1 MPGCH
6 KLLALFITVSVPG
19 CAQEMTASLRGQVAD
34 PTQAPVPGTLVK
46 LVRRGSSAGIETR
59 TDAEGHYAFPSLL
72 AGFYDIQ
79 AFAPGFKSLAW
90 ERLSVPPGAALNL
103 PLVLELG
110 SMSERVTVG
119 ADTDP
124 LQTATAS
131 RAQNFDPVKLLELPL
146 IGRQAYS
153 LMSLTPGVLFTQEA
167 LGSTGLSGLRGWDA
181 NGKYI
186 INGGKEGTN
195 QFLMNG
201 APVSLT
207 GKWQIAP
214 NIEAI
219 QEFQVLTNTYDARY
233 GRTGGGTVNTTIRS
247 GGNDWHGSVFEF
259 FHNAVFDAN
268 SIENNREG
276 APRGK
281 HITHQFGGVLGGP
294 IRKDKDLVFFAF
306 EGFREV
312 VPFPVVSDTPPLDLR
327 DGQHFSAYGIRVFD
341 PLTARRCRP
350 GVDTPSG
357 VACFAPFVRSPFP
370 GNVIPSSRISQVGRN
385 ILALYPAPN
394 ETALTQ
400 NYLAPGNSGRY
411 RYDQPLARWDRVF
424 GDRDRLYSLFT
435 YQHGS
440 EFRSING
447 FPDPASIGYRGSQ
460 RTDQNYVAEWTHIVS
475 PATVFSLRAS
485 FGRFTE
491 FFPEN
496 DKNFDFTAE
505 KLGILQ
511 FPHVPTVPQKT
522 APRVDLDLYSSIIG
536 NSFTW
541 STQNQWDLAP
551 SLTRVRGRHVLH
563 LGGEFVY
570 AAIGNAG
577 PGRANGQFLFTRG
590 WTQQN
595 PSRPRGVLDGS
606 GVADLLLGAP
616 SGGFVDYNG
625 SFYRTWPYF
634 AGYVQDNWKVRP
646 RLTVSLGL
654 RYDVQVPFLERF
666 NRVNAGFDFSAKNPL
681 SDAVIAQWK
690 RMKVEWDATRPVYP
704 YPDPPAVLYGGKA
717 FATRGNRRPYDT
729 DWTNLQPRFGVAW
742 QFAPHTLLRAGFG
755 IFHRTATQMNFT
767 DGFSQRTN
775 YTASLDGGVTPSAG
789 LSGPYSLENPF
800 PNGIVAPSGSA
811 LGLLT
816 NVGRATNFDGR
827 QRLIPRTV
835 QYSIG
840 LQRHL
845 PWGVFL
851 EASYS
856 GSQTVHDTMNLQLD
870 AVSSSDLLKG
880 QQSPL
885 YLSRRLPNP
894 FFGIL
899 PQNSDL
905 GSAPQIQA
913 YDLLRPLPLFN
924 GITQQTNPW
933 AKYRYDSL
941 QIQAERRVL
950 DSAAAG
956 TMMFM
961 LSYTFSKSFEASH
974 RLNNWNLAEKPIHEL
989 TAFDKPHTFGLAG
1002 YWELPIGWGRR
1013 WLTDGS
1019 RLTGA
1024 LTNGWSVDWILT
1036 YYAGYPVSKPDSI
1049 FLCDSYFA
1057 PGGQTPERWFNN
1069 DPKCYQARPLYSLRT
1084 VEDRFSNIRNPAAP
1098 QLNVSVEKTFWLSEK
1113 VTLQFRGESFN
1124 VTNTPILPGP
1134 NTNFRDPRFGQ
1145 LPLQQNN
1152 FPRFVQLAAKILF

>member
-1 MPGCH
+1 MRGH
-6 KLLALFITVSVPG
+6 YTLLASLIAATVPG
-19 CAQEMTASLRGQVAD
+19 WTQGSGSLAGTVCD
-34 PTQAPVPGTLVK
+34 PTQAPVPGSIVK
-46 LVRRGSSAGIETR
+46 VVREGSAAALEAR
-59 TDAEGHYAFPSLL
+59 TNAEGRFAFPALL
-72 AGFYDIQ
+72 AGFYDIHV
-79 AFAPGFKSLAW
+79 AAPGFRPLVK
-90 ERLSVPPGAALNL
+90 ERLSIPPGAVLSL
-103 PLVLELG
+103 PLTLELG

-119 ADTDP
+119 AESDP
-124 LQTATAS
+124 LATAS
-131 RAQNFDPVKLLELPL
+131 ASRSQKFDPVKLRELPL
-146 IGRQAYS
+146 MGRQAYS

-167 LGSTGLSGLRGWDA
+167 LGATGLSGLRGWDA

-214 NIEAI
+214 NLEAI

-247 GGNDWHGSVFEF
+247 GGNAWHGTAFEF
-259 FHNAVFDAN
+259 LHNAVFDAN

-294 IRKDKDLVFFAF
+294 IRKDKDLVFFAL
-306 EGFREV
+306 ESFREV
-312 VPFPVVSDTPPLDLR
+312 VPFPVVSDAPPLDLR
-327 DGQHFSAYGIRVFD
+327 DGQHFSPYGIRVFD
-341 PLTARRCRP
+341 PATARRCRP
-350 GVDTPSG
+350 GVDTPAG
-357 VACFAPFVRSPFP
+357 VACFAPFIRSPFP
-370 GNVIPSSRISQVGRN
+370 GNAIPASRISPVGRN

-394 ETALTQ
+394 ETGLTQ
-400 NYLAPGNSGRY
+400 NYLADGNAGRY
-411 RYDQPLARWDRVF
+411 RYDQPLARWDHVF
-424 GDRDRLYSLFT
+424 GDRDRLYTLFT

-440 EFRSING
+440 EFRSVNG
-447 FPDPASIGYRGSQ
+447 FPGAASIGFRGSQ

-491 FFPEN
+491 YFPEN
-496 DKNFDFTAE
+496 DRNFDFTAD

-511 FPHVPTVPQKT
+511 FPHAPTVPQNT
-522 APRVDLDLYSSIIG
+522 APRIDMDLYSSIIG

-541 STQNQWDLAP
+541 SAQNQWDITP
-551 SLTRVRGRHVLH
+551 GVTRVRGRHLLH
-563 LGGEFVY
+563 VGGDLVH
-570 AAIGNAG
+570 AAIANAG
-577 PGRANGQFLFTRG
+577 PGRANGQFMFTRG

-595 PSRPRGVLDGS
+595 ASRSRGVLDGS

-616 SGGFVDYNG
+616 SGGFIDFNG
-625 SFYRTWPYF
+625 SFYRSWPYY
-634 AGYVQDNWKVRP
+634 AVYVQDNWRVRP
-646 RLTVSLGL
+646 RLTLNLGL
-654 RYDVQVPFLERF
+654 RYDVQVPFLERYD
-666 NRVNAGFDFSAKNPL
+666 RVNAGFDFDSRNPF
-681 SDAVIAQWK
+681 SDAAITQWK
-690 RMKVEWDATRPVYP
+690 QMKAQWDATNPTYP
-704 YPDPPAVLYGGKA
+704 YPDVPSALYGGKQ
-717 FATRGNRRPYDT
+717 FLSGGRRRPYDT
-729 DWTNLQPRFGVAW
+729 DWTNIQPRVGLAW
-742 QFAPHTLLRAGFG
+742 QFAPRTVMRAGFG
-755 IFHRTATQMNFT
+755 IFHRTATQMNFS

-789 LSGPYSLENPF
+789 LTGPYSLENPF

-816 NVGRATNFDGR
+816 GVGRIANFDGR
-827 QRLIPRTV
+827 QRLIPRTYE
-835 QYSIG
+835 YSFG
-840 LQRHL
+840 LQREL
-845 PWGVFL
+845 PWGILL

-856 GSQTVHDTMNLQLD
+856 GSQTVHDTMNVQLD
-870 AVSSSDLLKG
+870 AVSYGDLVRG

-885 YLSRRLPNP
+885 YLGRRLPNP
-894 FFGIL
+894 FFGVL
-899 PQNSDL
+899 PRNSDL

-924 GITQQTNPW
+924 GIVQQTNPW

-941 QIQAERRVL
+941 QIQVERRVL

-956 TMMFM
+956 TMMFL

-974 RLNNWNLAEKPIHEL
+974 RLNDWNLAEKPVHEL
-989 TAFDKPHTFGLAG
+989 TALDKPHTFGLAG
-1002 YWELPIGWGRR
+1002 YWELPIGWGRK
-1013 WLTDGS
+1013 WMSNVG
-1019 RLTGA
+1019 RLAGA
-1024 LTNGWSVDWILT
+1024 FTNGWSVDWILT
-1036 YYAGYPVSKPDSI
+1036 YYSGYPVAKPDAV

-1057 PGGQTPERWFNN
+1057 PGGQTTERWFNN

-1084 VEDRFSNIRNPAAP
+1084 VEDRFANLRNPAAP
-1098 QLNVSVEKTFWLSEK
+1098 QLSVSVEKTFWLSEK
-1113 VTLQFRGESFN
+1113 VTLQLRGESYN

-1152 FPRFVQLAAKILF
+1152 FPRFVQLAAKIIF